1 VTASWGYEGS
11 RVVVSGGGGAG
22 MGAAAVRHLV
32 ELGAEVHVLDLKEP
46 PVAVSSYQSV
56 DLRDPDATAAAV
68 ETIGGTIDALFNC
81 AGLAGMK
88 FPDLDVMLVNFV
100 GMRHLAELV
109 AARMEA
115 GGAIAS
121 ISSTAGSGYLASIGK
136 WMPLV
141 MSPGFDEGKAWCAA
155 HPEDIAGGYG
165 PSKEAII
172 IWTFWASY
180 GLAERG
186 IRLNCISPG
195 PTDTPMMPDFEQYV
209 GKEFMESFPVPL
221 GRRSTPDEQAW
232 PMIFLNS
239 PLAAYVTGENV
250 VTDGG
255 TMGAVMTG
263 ALDMSLLIPESMRE
277 SEAGTERSGG

>member
-1 VTASWGYEGS
+1 MTASWGYEGS

-32 ELGAEVHVLDLKEP
+32 DLGAEVHVLDLKEP
-46 PVAVSSYQSV
+46 PLPVSSYQAV
-56 DLRDPDATAAAV
+56 DLRDPAAV
-68 ETIGGTIDALFNC
+68 AGAVQTIGGRIDALFNC

-109 AARMEA
+109 TARMNA
-115 GGAIAS
+115 GGAIVS
-121 ISSTAGSGYLASIGK
+121 ISSTAGSGYLANIAK

-141 MSPGFDEGKAWCAA
+141 TSSGFEEAKAWCEA
-155 HPEDIAGGYG
+155 HPADIAGGYG

-172 IWTFWASY
+172 IWTFWASCA
-180 GLAERG
+180 LAEQG

-195 PTDTPMMPDFEQYV
+195 PTDTPMMPDFERYV

-263 ALDMSLLIPESMRE
+263 AIDMSGLIPESMQE
-277 SEAGTERSGG
+277 SEAGSEGSRG

>member
-1 VTASWGYEGS
+1 MTSVWGYEGS

-32 ELGAEVHVLDLKEP
+32 DLGAEVHVIDLKEP
-46 PVAVSSYQSV
+46 PVDVASYQAV
-56 DLRDPDATAAAV
+56 DLRDPDATTGAI
-68 ETIGGTIDALFNC
+68 ENIGGTIDSLFNC
-81 AGLAGMK
+81 AGLAGSK
-88 FPDLDVMLVNFV
+88 FPDLDVMLVNLV

-109 AARMEA
+109 SARMQPGA
-115 GGAIAS
+115 AIAS
-121 ISSTAGSGYLASIGK
+121 ISSTAGSGYLMSIGK

-141 MSPGFDEGKAWCAA
+141 TSPGFAAAKEWCES
-155 HPEDIAGGYG
+155 HPEEIAGGYG

-180 GLAERG
+180 ALAEKG
-186 IRLNCISPG
+186 IRVNCISPG
-195 PTDTPMMPDFEQYV
+195 PTDTPMMPDFEQFV

-232 PMIFLNS
+232 PLIFLNS
-239 PLAAYVTGENV
+239 KLASYITGENLIA
-250 VTDGG
+250 DGG

-263 ALDMSLLIPESMRE
+263 SIDLSGMIPPDM
-277 SEAGTERSGG
+277 AD